1 MLDTVPEMRRWHDGA
16 QMDGHVE
23 GELGISL
30 HVGTLYR
37 ELGKNVETI
46 AGEPPDSQISNL
58 NAHAISGSPQATRL
72 LNPHTSPRPPLVL
85 QCHGILFDAENQ
97 LPLL

>member
-37 ELGKNVETI
+37 ELGSE
-46 AGEPPDSQISNL
+46 
-58 NAHAISGSPQATRL
+58 L
-72 LNPHTSPRPPLVL
+72 L
-85 QCHGILFDAENQ
+85 LFVQ
-97 LPLL
+97 LCC